1 MTRILR
7 DGWELSRPLNGVPAN
22 VDDVDDVIDEKIK
35 REIVDRTTAIENAIA
50 NLPQDMRH
58 PVP

>member
-1 MTRILR
+1 M
-7 DGWELSRPLNGVPAN
+7 SRPLNGVPAN

>member
-1 MTRILR
+1 MARVLR

-22 VDDVDDVIDEKIK
+22 VDDVIDEKIK
-35 REIVDRTTAIENAIA
+35 REIVDRTTAIA

>member
-1 MTRILR
+1 MARVLR

-22 VDDVDDVIDEKIK
+22 VDDVIDEKIK

-50 NLPQDMRH
+50 NLPEDMRH

>member
-1 MTRILR
+1 MARVLR
-7 DGWELSRPLNGVPAN
+7 DGWELSRALNGVPAN
-22 VDDVDDVIDEKIK
+22 VDDVIDEKIK

>member
-1 MTRILR
+1 MARILR

-22 VDDVDDVIDEKIK
+22 VDDVIDEKIK